1 MTLSLWLQPLGSNS
15 ENDSLFIK
23 PDYSLSVHAL
33 YEQVAEEM
41 IVEQKQCYLLS
52 AVYHDREIVDGLP
65 SWVPDWSRA
74 TITLDT
80 LRIGEGVYIS
90 TGPEYGIDVPLV
102 EKSGRAYL
110 RIVGY
115 AVASISYVS
124 PVLQTSAIMA
134 RFSKADSMLL
144 TELKNI
150 CTNHDDDAILEAM
163 MRHRA
168 YPQQLLASYPEPL
181 FGHPDLYSFFT
192 DISPRVNTNDFIG
205 YQTLVEQFR
214 SSLANLC
221 DGRRLFSFFAEE
233 WYSEESSHL
242 QHRIGSAP
250 AILQGEYKVCIL
262 YGGFDFYLLRND
274 ADGSMRLLGTC
285 DIQEYKYESN
295 AALHRMTGRPTHHFE
310 IF

>member
-1 MTLSLWLQPLGSNS
+1 VVQPLGSNS
-15 ENDSLFIK
+15 ENDSHFIE
-23 PDYSLSVHAL
+23 PDYSLPAHAL
-33 YEQVAEEM
+33 YEQVAKKM

-65 SWVPDWSRA
+65 SWVPDWSRPA
-74 TITLDT
+74 PALDT
-80 LRIGEGVYIS
+80 LRIGEGVYVS
-90 TGPEYGIDVPLV
+90 TGPVIDAYGVDVSLV
-102 EKSGRAYL
+102 EKNGREYL
-110 RIVGY
+110 RIAGY

-124 PVLQTSAIMA
+124 PVLRASDIMD

-144 TELKNI
+144 NELKNI

-181 FGHPDLYSFFT
+181 FGYPNLYSFLT
-192 DISPRVNTNDFIG
+192 DISPRVNTHDFEG

-221 DGRRLFSFFAEE
+221 DERRLFSFFAEE

-242 QHRIGSAP
+242 KHRIGSAP
-250 AILQGEYKVCIL
+250 AILQEEDNVCML
-262 YGGFDFYLLRND
+262 FGGFDFYLLRND
-274 ADGSMRLLGTC
+274 AEGSMRLLGTC
-285 DIQEYKYESN
+285 DVQDYKYESN
-295 AALHRMTGRPTHHFE
+295 AALHRMTGRPTHHFD